1 MSKPNTKQVDDLYK
15 NIVPIADELVKRSSK
30 EIDAI
35 MSKIKP
41 NIETMTTKDIVSY
54 MLQLQTEAFYFSS
67 RRDHAFLKQ
76 ACADVLLK
84 EGFAYEYTTLD
95 GTQAARQQQATIN
108 TNEQQVVKLLY
119 DAASRLMNTKLD
131 EAHRMIN
138 VLNSALIA
146 KNAEAKLSRG
156 GEGENV

>member
-1 MSKPNTKQVDDLYK
+1 MKTKEADELYQS
-15 NIVPIADELVKRSSK
+15 IVPIADDLVSKSSK
-30 EIDAI
+30 EIDRI
-35 MSKIKP
+35 MDKIKP
-41 NIETMTTKDIVSY
+41 NIESMTNRDIVTY
-54 MLQLQTEAFYFSS
+54 MLQLQTETYYFSA
-67 RRDHAFLKQ
+67 RRDHAALKQ

-84 EGFAYEYTTLD
+84 EGFAKEYTTIE

-119 DAASRLMNTKLD
+119 DAASKLMNTKLD

-146 KNAEAKLSRG
+146 KNAEAKLARDV
-156 GEGENV
+156 ETPFNQD